1 MADGSNQDLRNKN
14 REAITVLGR
23 REWTMPTVEQLI
35 RELIDPVFA
44 LVGSILR
51 PLGILGLGIVVG
63 TVLRQAVVYK
73 QRIRFYTPLI
83 FLGVVILFGVLAYA
97 PWSSAGTLAGAGIG
111 LFIGYMMLG
120 RKEAKAVVDDEETD
134 SQP

>member
-1 MADGSNQDLRNKN
+1 
-14 REAITVLGR
+14 
-23 REWTMPTVEQLI
+23 MPTVGQII

-63 TVLRQAVVYK
+63 TVLREAVVYK
-73 QRIRFYTPLI
+73 QRVRFYTPLI

-111 LFIGYMMLG
+111 LFVGYMLLG
-120 RKEAKAVVDDEETD
+120 RKEAKVVIEEDEIE